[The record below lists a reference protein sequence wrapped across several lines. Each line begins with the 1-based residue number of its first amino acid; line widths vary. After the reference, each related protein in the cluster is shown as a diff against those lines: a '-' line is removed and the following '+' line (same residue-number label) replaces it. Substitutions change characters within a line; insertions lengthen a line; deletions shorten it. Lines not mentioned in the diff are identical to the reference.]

1 MARVPGT
8 GPNPRRGRA
17 ERLLAW
23 VFTGPLGHFY
33 SVAVD
38 LLVFAARSLA
48 GRAQRWVL
56 QAAGRRLSGEDS
68 TRKAGR

>member
-1 MARVPGT
+1 MSDT
-8 GPNPRRGRA
+8 GSKTRRGPG
-17 ERLLAW
+17 ERVLAW

-56 QAAGRRLSGEDS
+56 QLSGRRLSGEDG
-68 TRKAGR
+68 TRTAGR

>member
-1 MARVPGT
+1 
-8 GPNPRRGRA
+8 
-17 ERLLAW
+17 

-38 LLVFAARSLA
+38 VLVFAARSLA

-56 QAAGRRLSGEDS
+56 QLSGRRLSGEDS
-68 TRKAGR
+68 TRTAGR